1 MTDVFDIAAADF
13 ELSALRMTRILTGSR
28 SAAISMLDRFQPW
41 VYRTSDDMPRHRRVA
56 TSHEFLEHHPH
67 FSGYLEV
74 VHDHPVDYVGNV
86 GHVFL
91 DALPKSG
98 FCGSVT
104 MTFIGV
110 GDEAINT
117 GSREA

>member
-1 MTDVFDIAAADF
+1 MTNVFDIAAADF
-13 ELSALRMTRILTGSR
+13 DLSALRMARILTGSR
-28 SAAISMLDRFQPW
+28 AAAISMLDSYQPR
-41 VYRTSDDMPRHRRVA
+41 VYRNSDKMPRHPRSA
-56 TSHEFLEHHPH
+56 TAHEFLKDHPH

-74 VHDHPVDYVGNV
+74 VHDHPIDYVGNV

-104 MTFIGV
+104 MTFIA
-110 GDEAINT
+110 D
-117 GSREA
+117 